1 MYFFFPMWLMS
12 FKGMFRKTLGKSR
25 NYESW
30 INRPKYSRKFISS
43 HWFSPPCIVM
53 RHPVWMYWALEFTT
67 QNVFTSMSQVV
78 CMAYKRGPKLF
89 KDSKEQ
95 PTLSHCL
102 KGVCVFLY
110 TGLVLCPINT
120 ALRRENCIFM
130 WSVEQQSNKE
140 VLGLWWVGLI
150 NLCVLCSEKT
160 EQKTKKR
167 L

>member
-1 MYFFFPMWLMS
+1 
-12 FKGMFRKTLGKSR
+12 
-25 NYESW
+25 
-30 INRPKYSRKFISS
+30 
-43 HWFSPPCIVM
+43 
-53 RHPVWMYWALEFTT
+53 
-67 QNVFTSMSQVV
+67 MSQVV

-89 KDSKEQ
+89 KDSKEH
-95 PTLSHCL
+95 PALSYCL

-130 WSVEQQSNKE
+130 WSMEQQSNKE

-160 EQKTKKR
+160 EQKTKNGYSIQTNFRNTAVSTNLVFLPGATFTK
-167 L
+167 